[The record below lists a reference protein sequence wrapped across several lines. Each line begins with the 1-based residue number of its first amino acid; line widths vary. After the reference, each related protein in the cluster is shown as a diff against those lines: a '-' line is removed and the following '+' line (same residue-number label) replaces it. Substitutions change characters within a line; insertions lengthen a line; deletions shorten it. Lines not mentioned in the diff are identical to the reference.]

1 MFESIWEDIKQQF
14 KMGNMVTRLV
24 ILNVSVFVFV
34 NVVKLLILVFNGW
47 DTQSTAF
54 QDFLHFFCMSS
65 DIWFV
70 LTHPWVIFTH
80 MFLHEDFMHI
90 LFNMLFLYWFGRIV
104 GGFIGDRK
112 ILPLYLLGGLVGAVV
127 YYFSFNLL
135 GYSAAS
141 SGYALGAS
149 AAVMAVVVASGAIAP
164 EYILRVFFVW
174 DVKLKYIAAALL
186 ILDLIAVGNN
196 QNTGGHFAHLGGAF
210 FGWLFIGQLKNG
222 NDLSI
227 PVNKILDKVFAFF
240 NGLVGQKRNRP
251 KVIYR
256 DPDLKKKSRSNR
268 RKQSTGHHASDS
280 NSDAYQEK
288 LDSILDKIKQS
299 GYESLSTEEKEF
311 LFNASN
317 K

>member
-1 MFESIWEDIKQQF
+1 MFESIWEDIRQQF

-34 NVVKLLILVFNGW
+34 NVVKLLILIFNGW
-47 DTQSTAF
+47 DTDSTAF

-65 DIWFV
+65 EIWFV

-80 MFLHEDFMHI
+80 MFLHEGFMHI

-135 GYSAAS
+135 GYSVAS

-164 EYILRVFFVW
+164 DYIVRMLFLG
-174 DVKLKYIAAALL
+174 DIKLKYIAAGFLV
-186 ILDLIAVGNN
+186 LDLIAVGNN

-227 PVNKILDKVFAFF
+227 PVNNILDKVIDFF
-240 NGLVGQKRNRP
+240 RGLVGQARNRP

-256 DPDLKKKSRSNR
+256 DPNLKKKTRTGGRSSSHR
-268 RKQSTGHHASDS
+268 SSDPNKPGS
-280 NSDAYQEK
+280 SHQER

>member
-1 MFESIWEDIKQQF
+1 MFESIWDDIKQQF

-24 ILNVSVFVFV
+24 ILNVVVFVLV

-47 DTQSTAF
+47 DSKSTAF

-65 DIWFV
+65 DIWHII
-70 LTHPWVIFTH
+70 THPWVIITH
-80 MFLHEDFMHI
+80 MFLHEGFMHI

-104 GGFIGDRK
+104 GGFVGDRK
-112 ILPLYLLGGLVGAVV
+112 ILPLYLMGGLVGAFV

-141 SGYALGAS
+141 SGFALGAS
-149 AAVMAVVVASGAIAP
+149 AAVMAIVVAAGAIAP
-164 EYILRVFFVW
+164 DYIMRLLFLG
-174 DVKLKYIAAALL
+174 DIKLKYIAAALL
-186 ILDLIAVGNN
+186 VLDLIAVGNN
-196 QNTGGHFAHLGGAF
+196 SNTGGHFAHLGGAF
-210 FGWLFIGQLKNG
+210 FGWLFIGQLKQG

-227 PVNKILDKVFAFF
+227 PVNNFLDKLLAFF
-240 NGLVGQKRNRP
+240 TGLVPTQRNRP

-256 DPDLKKKSRSNR
+256 DPNLKKKSRSKSHRSSGN
-268 RKQSTGHHASDS
+268 QSSDPS
-280 NSDAYQEK
+280 ESHQEK

-299 GYESLSTEEKEF
+299 GYESLSAEEKEF

-317 K
+317 R